1 MKKKI
6 LALLLT
12 VALCLSLAVPCFAAS
27 LSESEVLSRKRAYYP
42 FINESI
48 KKLYEIRPETKN
60 SKIDRIFANSNNDYP
75 TSDIIES
82 KRSDF
87 SESTLPV
94 SIFLQLTY
102 EGQEYIFI
110 NALSNDD
117 DEYEIGQYS
126 HSLFADVYSRDV
138 TKSYATL
145 IDVASGSDTY
155 LKEKIGD
162 GIYIVNGASGDRY
175 LLDIDLNDYQSCG
188 YSISDPD
195 CSKPIVDSS
204 ISQTESHPIETPV
217 EQYTKNQEIII
228 SGKTDF
234 GYYYTYKDG
243 SITYKAFSLTQNG
256 QRYYAAVRESL
267 YDYYK
272 NAFQNHSLTLK
283 GKYQFTAGDG
293 ALVVDVLSLVEGEKE
308 TNLISYLWA
317 LNKGSAKNPNFKA
330 YADLKGDGLILSVSK
345 DGKSITI
352 NSNPWGA
359 SSKSQAYKTDLM
371 YALFLVENLN
381 ADLDLPDWLYTE
393 ITETRAVDGRQKE
406 VFDYVTVTWSYSVD
420 SGLNI
425 VYRKNS

>member
-6 LALLLT
+6 LALLLMA
-12 VALCLSLAVPCFAAS
+12 ALCLSLAVPCFAAS

-60 SKIDRIFANSNNDYP
+60 SKIDRIFANANNDYP
-75 TSDIIES
+75 TSAIIEA
-82 KRSDF
+82 KRSDY
-87 SESTLPV
+87 SVSTLPV
-94 SIFLQLTY
+94 SIYLQLTY
-102 EGQEYIFI
+102 EGQEYIFF
-110 NALSNDD
+110 NALSNSDTW
-117 DEYEIGQYS
+117 ELGKYS
-126 HSLFADVYSRDV
+126 HSLFADSYSRDV
-138 TKSYATL
+138 TKPYATL
-145 IDVASGSDTY
+145 IDIASGSDTY

-162 GIYIVNGASGDRY
+162 GIYIYNGVSGDRY

-195 CSKPIVDSS
+195 SSKPIVESS
-204 ISQTESHPIETPV
+204 ASQDEPQPVETPV
-217 EQYTKNQEIII
+217 EQYTKDQEIII

-234 GYYYTYKDG
+234 GYYYTYKEG
-243 SITYKAFSLTQNG
+243 SIAYKAFSLTQNG

-293 ALVVDVLSLVEGEKE
+293 ALVVDVLSLVEGKKE

-381 ADLDLPDWLYTE
+381 ADLGLPDWLYTE

>member
-12 VALCLSLAVPCFAAS
+12 VALCLSLAIPCFAAS

-48 KKLYEIRPETKN
+48 KKLYEIRPVTKN

-162 GIYIVNGASGDRY
+162 GIYIFNGASGDRY

-204 ISQTESHPIETPV
+204 TSQTESHPIETPV

-228 SGKTDF
+228 SGKADF

-243 SITYKAFSLTQNG
+243 SINYKCFSLTKNG
-256 QRYYAAVRESL
+256 QRFYAAVQEYL

-272 NAFQNHSLTLK
+272 SAFQNRSLTLK
-283 GKYQFTAGDG
+283 GEYQFTAGDG
-293 ALVVDVLSLVEGEKE
+293 APVVDVSNLVEGSKE
-308 TNLISYLWA
+308 TNLRSYLWT
-317 LNKGSAKNPNFKA
+317 LNKGSSKNPNFKA
-330 YADLKGDGLILSVSK
+330 YADLKGDGLILSAAN
-345 DGKSITI
+345 DGQSITI

-359 SSKSQAYKTDLM
+359 SSKSLAYRDSLLFAQLMIKNLNTDLG
-371 YALFLVENLN
+371 
-381 ADLDLPDWLYTE
+381 LPDWLYTE
-393 ITETRAVDGRQKE
+393 IMETRAVDGRQKE
-406 VFDYVTVTWSYSVD
+406 IFDYVTVTWSFSVD

-425 VYRKNS
+425 VYRKNN

>member
-1 MKKKI
+1 M
-6 LALLLT
+6 
-12 VALCLSLAVPCFAAS
+12 
-27 LSESEVLSRKRAYYP
+27 
-42 FINESI
+42 
-48 KKLYEIRPETKN
+48 
-60 SKIDRIFANSNNDYP
+60 
-75 TSDIIES
+75 
-82 KRSDF
+82 
-87 SESTLPV
+87 
-94 SIFLQLTY
+94 
-102 EGQEYIFI
+102 
-110 NALSNDD
+110 
-117 DEYEIGQYS
+117 
-126 HSLFADVYSRDV
+126 
-138 TKSYATL
+138 
-145 IDVASGSDTY
+145 
-155 LKEKIGD
+155 
-162 GIYIVNGASGDRY
+162 
-175 LLDIDLNDYQSCG
+175 
-188 YSISDPD
+188 
-195 CSKPIVDSS
+195 
-204 ISQTESHPIETPV
+204 
-217 EQYTKNQEIII
+217 
-228 SGKTDF
+228 
-234 GYYYTYKDG
+234 
-243 SITYKAFSLTQNG
+243 
-256 QRYYAAVRESL
+256 